1 MMAALMAVLF
11 ALIGGTVPRIADR
24 RQRLISVLA
33 AFYLLSARSS
43 GSCRTFS
50 PNRSRR
56 PLFDARSLW
65 SAGVSRGCQQP
76 ARTVRPAASA
86 DTATAPQ
93 ITERL
98 NTTVEKLRSPA
109 RTYSEK
115 VDAGAWWQALLQRYN
130 GRDIAFHV
138 NGAIEGLSIPAELFD
153 TVADNLIENAFNKA
167 AEEQG
172 LRVTVTISSAHAGTL
187 TACDNR
193 APVPGVVASQL
204 FEGAVDSHTALGM
217 GFPSLHASQRN
228 AVIGLT
234 LSPIRPVRCVLCS
247 HVCRTRSTRS
257 ATRFPRIR
265 AADRRPPSD

>member
-1 MMAALMAVLF
+1 MVCRCF
-11 ALIGGTVPRIADR
+11 PR
-24 RQRLISVLA
+24 
-33 AFYLLSARSS
+33 LSAA
-43 GSCRTFS
+43 G
-50 PNRSRR
+50 PNS
-56 PLFDARSLW
+56 
-65 SAGVSRGCQQP
+65 
-76 ARTVRPAASA
+76 RPAASA

-109 RTYSEK
+109 STYSEE

-138 NGAIEGLSIPAELFD
+138 NGAIEGIGIPAELFD